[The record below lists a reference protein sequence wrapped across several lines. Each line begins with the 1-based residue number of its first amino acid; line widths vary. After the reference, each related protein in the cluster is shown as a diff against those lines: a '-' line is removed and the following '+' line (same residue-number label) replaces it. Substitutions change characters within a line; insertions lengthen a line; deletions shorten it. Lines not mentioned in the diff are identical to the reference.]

1 MSIEE
6 AYNHWSAIYDS
17 NENKTK
23 DLEAKAIRKMLSRFT
38 FQNIL
43 EIGCGTGKNIEWLN
57 TKCKSL
63 VAVDFSEKMLVKAK
77 EKASLQN
84 VNFIQADITSNWK
97 FTSQQFDLVTASL
110 VLEHVEDL
118 SHIFKQAFQKLEN
131 TGFFYIGELHPFKQ
145 YQGTKARF
153 ETNKG
158 VQVLECYTHHI
169 SEFILTALQNNFTLY
184 HIEEFFDEADENSV
198 PRILSMLFKK

>member
-1 MSIEE
+1 MSIED

-17 NENKTK
+17 NENKTR

-43 EIGCGTGKNIEWLN
+43 EIGCGTGKNTEWLN

-77 EKASLQN
+77 EKAPLQN
-84 VNFIQADITSNWK
+84 VSFIQADIASDWK
-97 FTSQQFDLVTASL
+97 FSSQQFDLVTASL

-145 YQGTKARF
+145 YQGSKARF

-158 VQVLECYTHHI
+158 VQVLECYTHQI

>member
-1 MSIEE
+1 MSIED

-17 NENKTK
+17 NENKTR

-43 EIGCGTGKNIEWLN
+43 EIGCGTGKNTEWLN

-145 YQGTKARF
+145 YQGSKARF

-158 VQVLECYTHHI
+158 VQVLECYTHQI